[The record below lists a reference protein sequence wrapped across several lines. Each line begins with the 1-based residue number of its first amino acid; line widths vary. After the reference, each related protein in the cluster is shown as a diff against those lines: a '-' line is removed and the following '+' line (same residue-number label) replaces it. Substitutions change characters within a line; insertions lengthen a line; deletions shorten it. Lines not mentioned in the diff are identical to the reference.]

1 MLDYQMIPPNKRADY
16 LPYLRLADEEV
27 GMIRRYL
34 NDGQLYSIHLA
45 GQSTVIGVMH
55 VTFVNQTQVE
65 LKNIALLPAYRNQG
79 YGQQA
84 LNDLK
89 QMMVAQGYR
98 TLLVGTGDGSLAA
111 IGFYLRQG
119 FRFDH
124 IRKNFFEQYQQPI
137 IENGIRL
144 QDMVVLSQPL

>member
-1 MLDYQMIPPNKRADY
+1 MLDYQMIAPNKRADY

-27 GMIRRYL
+27 GMIRCYL

-55 VTFVNQTQVE
+55 VTFVDQTQVE

-144 QDMVVLSQPL
+144 QDMVMLSQTL

>member
-1 MLDYQMIPPNKRADY
+1 MLAYQMIAPNKRADY

-55 VTFVNQTQVE
+55 VTFVDQTQVE

>member
-1 MLDYQMIPPNKRADY
+1 MLDYQMIAPNKQADY

-55 VTFVNQTQVE
+55 VTFVDQTQVE

>member
-55 VTFVNQTQVE
+55 VTFVDQTQVE

>member
-1 MLDYQMIPPNKRADY
+1 MLDYQMIAPNKRADY

-55 VTFVNQTQVE
+55 VTFVDQTQVE

-144 QDMVVLSQPL
+144 QDMVMLSQPL

>member
-55 VTFVNQTQVE
+55 VTFAKQGQVE
-65 LKNIALLPAYRNQG
+65 LKNIALLPAYRGQG

-84 LNDLK
+84 LGDLK
-89 QMMVAQGYR
+89 QMMADLGYR

-111 IGFYLRQG
+111 IAFYLRQG

-124 IRKNFFEQYQQPI
+124 IRKGFFEQYQAPI
-137 IENGIRL
+137 IENGIQL
-144 QDMVVLSQPL
+144 QDMVVLRQPL

>member
-1 MLDYQMIPPNKRADY
+1 MLAYQMIAPNKRADY

-34 NDGQLYSIHLA
+34 NDGQLYSIHLS

-55 VTFVNQTQVE
+55 VTFAQHDQVE

-84 LNDLK
+84 LTDLK
-89 QMMVAQGYR
+89 QMMVDLGYR

>member
-1 MLDYQMIPPNKRADY
+1 MLDYQMIAPNEREDY

-34 NDGQLYSIHLA
+34 NDGQLYSLPLA

-55 VTFVNQTQVE
+55 VTFAKQGQVE
-65 LKNIALLPAYRNQG
+65 LKNIALLPAYRGQG

-84 LNDLK
+84 LGDLK
-89 QMMVAQGYR
+89 QMMADLGYR

-111 IGFYLRQG
+111 IAFYLRQG

-124 IRKNFFEQYQQPI
+124 IRKGVFELYQAPL
-137 IENGIRL
+137 IENGIEL
-144 QDMVVLSQPL
+144 QDMVVLRQPL

>member
-55 VTFVNQTQVE
+55 VTFVDQTQVE

-144 QDMVVLSQPL
+144 QDMVMLSQPL

>member
-1 MLDYQMIPPNKRADY
+1 MLDYQMIAPNKQADY

-34 NDGQLYSIHLA
+34 NDDQLYSIHLA

-55 VTFVNQTQVE
+55 VTFVDQTQVE

>member
-1 MLDYQMIPPNKRADY
+1 MLDYQIIAPNNREDY

-34 NDGQLYSIHLA
+34 NRGQLYSIHLA
-45 GQSTVIGVMH
+45 GQPAVIGVMH
-55 VTFVNQTQVE
+55 VTFAEQGQVE
-65 LKNIALLPAYRNQG
+65 LKNIGLLSTYRGQG

-84 LNDLK
+84 LGDLK
-89 QMMVAQGYR
+89 DMMAALGYR

-124 IRKNFFEQYQQPI
+124 IRKAFFEQYQKPI
-137 IENGIRL
+137 IENGIQL
-144 QDMVVLSQPL
+144 QDMVVLSQSL

>member
-1 MLDYQMIPPNKRADY
+1 MLDYQMIAPNKRADY

-55 VTFVNQTQVE
+55 VTFVDQTQVE